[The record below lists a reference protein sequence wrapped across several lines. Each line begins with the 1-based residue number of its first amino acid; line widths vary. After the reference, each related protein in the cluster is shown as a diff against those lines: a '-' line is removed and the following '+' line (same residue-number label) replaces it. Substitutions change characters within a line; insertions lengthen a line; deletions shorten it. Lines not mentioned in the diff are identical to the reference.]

1 MRGEKK
7 GEAEEGRKERG
18 QFCAGKSP
26 KCRGRKSQMDDF
38 VAKIPPATG
47 QADVLTEASRQV
59 ALGFINIL
67 TLSNTYTKQVTE
79 IRPKPSSVFLKL
91 INASNT
97 YF

>member
-7 GEAEEGRKERG
+7 GETEEGRKERG

-26 KCRGRKSQMDDF
+26 KCRGRKSRWMILWQ
-38 VAKIPPATG
+38 KIPPATG

-79 IRPKPSSVFLKL
+79 IRPKPSSVFSE
-91 INASNT
+91 ID
-97 YF
+97 